1 MAYNVTGLA
10 AYTKQNVDLLVKN
23 SVFEARTQKEI
34 LALGNVR
41 VGVKSSEAIGR
52 MDTDVFFQD
61 DSACGFNASG
71 TTTFTQRTLTVGK
84 VKVNEI
90 LCDKDLEPYYT
101 QQKLKAGGE
110 YTTAAFAADYSD
122 QKAKKIAEAI
132 EVALWTANS
141 TGSAGTNGLLNK
153 FDGIKT
159 LITAAGGSVVNA
171 NTTGFYGTPATT
183 INSAT
188 IAKNAVLAVIRAL
201 PAKIQGKDDVR
212 IFCGWTTFSYLIQA
226 YVDQNLFHFA
236 PDAKW
241 DENNAVFTIPGS
253 NYKIIPV
260 HGLDS
265 ADADACIY
273 AFRMSNI
280 FLGTDLLDEE
290 NKFWI
295 RWSEDDENIKFTAR
309 MKVGIQ
315 LAFVDEIVK
324 FEA

>member
-101 QQKLKAGGE
+101 QQALKAGGE
-110 YTTAAFAADYSD
+110 YTTAAFAADYTD
-122 QKAKKIAEAI
+122 QKAKKIAEAL

-141 TGSAGTNGLLNK
+141 TGSAGSNGLLNK

-159 LITAAGGSVVNA
+159 LITAGGGSVVNA
-171 NTTGFYGTPATT
+171 NTTGFYGTPATGIT
-183 INSAT
+183 STT
-188 IAKNAVLAVIRAL
+188 IAKNAINAVIKGL
-201 PAKIQGKDDVR
+201 PAKIKGKDDVR
-212 IFCGWTTFSYLIQA
+212 IFCGWDVFAYLIQA
-226 YVDQNLFHFA
+226 YVDANLFHFA
-236 PDAKW
+236 PDAKI
-241 DENNAVFTIPGS
+241 DDNSAAFTVPGTS
-253 NYKIIPV
+253 YKVIPV
-260 HGLDS
+260 HGLDGT
-265 ADADACIY
+265 DDIY

-295 RWSEDDENIKFTAR
+295 RWSEDDENIKMTVR
-309 MKVGIQ
+309 LKIGIQ
-315 LAFVDEIVK
+315 FAFVDEIVK

>member
-71 TTTFTQRTLTVGK
+71 TTTFTQRSLTVGK

-101 QQKLKAGGE
+101 QQALKAGGE
-110 YTTAAFAADYSD
+110 YTTAAFAADYTD
-122 QKAKKIAEAI
+122 QKAKKIAEAL
-132 EVALWTANS
+132 EVALWTANA

-159 LITAAGGSVVNA
+159 IIAAAGGSVVNA
-171 NTTGFYGTPATT
+171 NTTGFYGTPATGIT
-183 INSAT
+183 STT
-188 IAKNAVLAVIRAL
+188 IAKNAINAVIKGL
-201 PAKIQGKDDVR
+201 PAKIKGKDDVR
-212 IFCGWTTFSYLIQA
+212 IFCGWDVFAYLIQA
-226 YVDQNLFHFA
+226 YVDANLFHFA
-236 PDAKW
+236 PDAKI
-241 DENNAVFTIPGS
+241 DDNSAAFTVPGTS
-253 NYKIIPV
+253 YKVIPV
-260 HGLDS
+260 HGLDGT
-265 ADADACIY
+265 DDIY

-295 RWSEDDENIKFTAR
+295 RWSEDDENIKMTVR
-309 MKVGIQ
+309 LKIGIQ

>member
-1 MAYNVTGLA
+1 
-10 AYTKQNVDLLVKN
+10 VDLLVKN

-90 LCDKDLEPYYT
+90 LCDKDLEPYYL
-101 QQKLKAGGE
+101 QQSLKAGGE
-110 YTTAAFAADYSD
+110 YTTAAFAADYTD

-132 EVALWTANS
+132 EVALWQANA

-159 LITAAGGSVVNA
+159 IIAAAGGSVVNA
-171 NTTGFYGTPATT
+171 NTTGFYGTPATGIT
-183 INSAT
+183 STT
-188 IAKNAVLAVIRAL
+188 IAKNAINAVIKGL
-201 PAKIQGKDDVR
+201 PAKIKGKDDVR
-212 IFCGWTTFSYLIQA
+212 IFCGWDVFAYLIQA
-226 YVDQNLFHFA
+226 YVDANLFHFA
-236 PDAKW
+236 PDAKI
-241 DENNAVFTIPGS
+241 DDNSAAFTVPGTS
-253 NYKIIPV
+253 YKVIPV
-260 HGLDS
+260 HGLDGT
-265 ADADACIY
+265 DDIY

-295 RWSEDDENIKFTAR
+295 RWSEDDENIKMTVR

>member
-61 DSACGFNASG
+61 DSSCGFNASG

-101 QQKLKAGGE
+101 QQALKAGGQ
-110 YTTAAFAADYSD
+110 YDSLTFAADYSD
-122 QKAKKIAEAI
+122 QKAKKIAEAL

-141 TGSAGTNGLLNK
+141 TGSAGTNGLGNK

-171 NTTGFYGTPATT
+171 NTTGFYGTPATGIT
-183 INSAT
+183 STT
-188 IAKNAVLAVIRAL
+188 IAKNAINAVIKAL
-201 PAKIQGKDDVR
+201 PAKIKGKQDVR
-212 IFCGWTTFSYLIQA
+212 IFCGWDVFAYLIQA
-226 YVDQNLFHFA
+226 YVDANLFHFA
-236 PDAKW
+236 PG
-241 DENNAVFTIPGS
+241 AVIDDNSAEFIVPGTS
-253 NYKIIPV
+253 YKVIPV
-260 HGLDS
+260 HGLDGL
-265 ADADACIY
+265 DDIY

-290 NKFWI
+290 NKCWI

-309 MKVGIQ
+309 MKVGVQ
-315 LAFVDEIVK
+315 FAFVDEIVK

>member
-101 QQKLKAGGE
+101 QQALKAGGE

-122 QKAKKIAEAI
+122 QKAKKIAEAL
-132 EVALWTANS
+132 EVALWTANA
-141 TGSAGTNGLLNK
+141 TGSAGTNGLGNK

-171 NTTGFYGTPATT
+171 NTTGFYGTPATGIT
-183 INSAT
+183 STT
-188 IAKNAVLAVIRAL
+188 IAKNAINAVIKAL
-201 PAKIQGKDDVR
+201 PAKIKGKQDVR
-212 IFCGWTTFSYLIQA
+212 IFCGWDVFAYLIQA
-226 YVDQNLFHFA
+226 YVDANLFHFA
-236 PDAKW
+236 PG
-241 DENNAVFTIPGS
+241 AVIDDNSAEFIVPGTS
-253 NYKIIPV
+253 YKVIPV
-260 HGLDS
+260 HGLDGL
-265 ADADACIY
+265 DDIY

-309 MKVGIQ
+309 MKVGVQ
-315 LAFVDEIVK
+315 FAFVDEIVK

>member
-23 SVFEARTQKEI
+23 SVFEARTQQEI
-34 LALGNVR
+34 LKMGNVR

-101 QQKLKAGGE
+101 QQALKAGGE
-110 YTTAAFAADYSD
+110 YTTAAFAADYTD
-122 QKAKKIAEAI
+122 QKAKKIAEAL

-141 TGSAGTNGLLNK
+141 TGSAGSNGLLNK

-159 LITAAGGSVVNA
+159 LITAGGGSVVNA
-171 NTTGFYGTPATT
+171 NTTGYYGTPATGIT
-183 INSAT
+183 STT
-188 IAKNAVLAVIRAL
+188 IAKNAINAVIKGL
-201 PAKIQGKDDVR
+201 PAKIKGKDDVR
-212 IFCGWTTFSYLIQA
+212 IFCGWDVFAYLIQA
-226 YVDQNLFHFA
+226 YVDANLFHFA
-236 PDAKW
+236 PDAKI
-241 DENNAVFTIPGS
+241 DDNSAAFTVPGTS
-253 NYKIIPV
+253 YKVIPV
-260 HGLDS
+260 HGLDGT
-265 ADADACIY
+265 DDIY

-295 RWSEDDENIKFTAR
+295 RWSEDDENIKMTVR
-309 MKVGIQ
+309 LKIGIQ
-315 LAFVDEIVK
+315 FAFVDEIVK

>member
-101 QQKLKAGGE
+101 QQALKAGGE

-122 QKAKKIAEAI
+122 QKAKKIAEAL

-141 TGSAGTNGLLNK
+141 TGSAGSNGLLNK

-159 LITAAGGSVVNA
+159 LVTAAGGSVVNA
-171 NTTGFYGTPATT
+171 NTTGFYGTPATGIT
-183 INSAT
+183 STT
-188 IAKNAVLAVIRAL
+188 IAKNAINAVI
-201 PAKIQGKDDVR
+201 KG
-212 IFCGWTTFSYLIQA
+212 
-226 YVDQNLFHFA
+226 
-236 PDAKW
+236 
-241 DENNAVFTIPGS
+241 
-253 NYKIIPV
+253 
-260 HGLDS
+260 
-265 ADADACIY
+265 
-273 AFRMSNI
+273 
-280 FLGTDLLDEE
+280 
-290 NKFWI
+290 
-295 RWSEDDENIKFTAR
+295 
-309 MKVGIQ
+309 
-315 LAFVDEIVK
+315 
-324 FEA
+324 

>member
-1 MAYNVTGLA
+1 MGYNATGLA

-71 TTTFTQRTLTVGK
+71 TTTFTQRSLTVGK

-101 QQKLKAGGE
+101 QQALKAGGE
-110 YTTAAFAADYSD
+110 YTTAAFAADYTD
-122 QKAKKIAEAI
+122 QKAKKIAEAL
-132 EVALWTANS
+132 EVALWTANA
-141 TGSAGTNGLLNK
+141 TGSAGSNGLLNK

-159 LITAAGGSVVNA
+159 LITAGGGSVVNA
-171 NTTGFYGTPATT
+171 NTTGFYGTPATGIT
-183 INSAT
+183 STT
-188 IAKNAVLAVIRAL
+188 IAKNAINAVIKGL
-201 PAKIQGKDDVR
+201 PAKIKGKDDVR
-212 IFCGWTTFSYLIQA
+212 IFCGWDVFAYLIQA
-226 YVDQNLFHFA
+226 YVDANLFHFA
-236 PDAKW
+236 PDAKI
-241 DENNAVFTIPGS
+241 DDNSAAFTVPGTS
-253 NYKIIPV
+253 YKVIPV
-260 HGLDS
+260 HGLDGT
-265 ADADACIY
+265 DDIY

-295 RWSEDDENIKFTAR
+295 RWSEDDENIKMTVR

>member
-101 QQKLKAGGE
+101 QQALKAGGE
-110 YTTAAFAADYSD
+110 YTTAAFAADYTD

-132 EVALWTANS
+132 EVALWQANA

-159 LITAAGGSVVNA
+159 IIAAAGGSVVNA
-171 NTTGFYGTPATT
+171 NTTGFYGTPATGIT
-183 INSAT
+183 STT
-188 IAKNAVLAVIRAL
+188 IAKNAINAVIKGL
-201 PAKIQGKDDVR
+201 PAKIKGKDDVR
-212 IFCGWTTFSYLIQA
+212 IFCGWDVFAYLIQA
-226 YVDQNLFHFA
+226 YVDANLFHFA
-236 PDAKW
+236 PDAKI
-241 DENNAVFTIPGS
+241 DDNSAAFTVPGTS
-253 NYKIIPV
+253 YKVIPV
-260 HGLDS
+260 HGLDGT
-265 ADADACIY
+265 DDIY

-295 RWSEDDENIKFTAR
+295 RWSEDDENIKMTVR

>member
-71 TTTFTQRTLTVGK
+71 VTTFTQRSLVVGK
-84 VKVNEI
+84 VKINEI

-101 QQKLKAGGE
+101 QQALKAGGE
-110 YTTAAFAADYSD
+110 YTTAAFAADYTD
-122 QKAKKIAEAI
+122 QKAKKIAEAL

-159 LITAAGGSVVNA
+159 LITAGGGSVVNA
-171 NTTGFYGTPATT
+171 NTTGFYGTPATGIT
-183 INSAT
+183 STT
-188 IAKNAVLAVIRAL
+188 IAKNAINAVIKGL
-201 PAKIQGKDDVR
+201 PAKIKGKDDVR
-212 IFCGWTTFSYLIQA
+212 IFCGWDVFAYLIQA
-226 YVDQNLFHFA
+226 YVDANLFHFA
-236 PDAKW
+236 PDAKI
-241 DENNAVFTIPGS
+241 DDNSAAFTVPGTS
-253 NYKIIPV
+253 YKVIPV
-260 HGLDS
+260 HGLDGT
-265 ADADACIY
+265 DDIY

-309 MKVGIQ
+309 MKIGVQ
-315 LAFVDEIVK
+315 FAFVDEIVK

>member
-71 TTTFTQRTLTVGK
+71 VTTFTQRSLVVGK
-84 VKVNEI
+84 VKINEI

-101 QQKLKAGGE
+101 QLALKNGGE
-110 YTTAAFAADYSD
+110 YTTAAFAADYTD

-132 EVALWTANS
+132 EVALWQANA

-159 LITAAGGSVVNA
+159 IIAAAGGSVVNA
-171 NTTGFYGTPATT
+171 NTTGFYGTPATGIT
-183 INSAT
+183 STT
-188 IAKNAVLAVIRAL
+188 IAKNAINAVIKGL
-201 PAKIQGKDDVR
+201 PAKIKGKDDVR
-212 IFCGWTTFSYLIQA
+212 IFCGWDVFAYLIQA
-226 YVDQNLFHFA
+226 YVDANLFHFA
-236 PDAKW
+236 PDAKI
-241 DENNAVFTIPGS
+241 DDNSAAFTVPGTS
-253 NYKIIPV
+253 YKVIPV
-260 HGLDS
+260 HGLDGT
-265 ADADACIY
+265 DDIY

-295 RWSEDDENIKFTAR
+295 RWSEDDENIKMTVR

>member
-71 TTTFTQRTLTVGK
+71 TTTFTQRSLTVGK

-101 QQKLKAGGE
+101 QQALKAGGE
-110 YTTAAFAADYSD
+110 YTTAAFAADYTD

-132 EVALWTANS
+132 EVALWQANA

-159 LITAAGGSVVNA
+159 IIAAAGGSVVNA
-171 NTTGFYGTPATT
+171 NTTGFYGTPATGIT
-183 INSAT
+183 STT
-188 IAKNAVLAVIRAL
+188 IAKNAINAVIKGL
-201 PAKIQGKDDVR
+201 PAKIKGKDDVR
-212 IFCGWTTFSYLIQA
+212 IFCGWDVFAYLIQA
-226 YVDQNLFHFA
+226 YVDANLFHFA
-236 PDAKW
+236 PDAKI
-241 DENNAVFTIPGS
+241 DDNSAAFTVPGTS
-253 NYKIIPV
+253 YKVIPV
-260 HGLDS
+260 HGLDGT
-265 ADADACIY
+265 DDIY

-295 RWSEDDENIKFTAR
+295 RWSEDDENIKMTVR

>member
-71 TTTFTQRTLTVGK
+71 VTTFTQRSLVVGK

-90 LCDKDLEPYYT
+90 LCDKDLEPYYL
-101 QQKLKAGGE
+101 QQSLKAGGE

-122 QKAKKIAEAI
+122 QKAKKIAEAL
-132 EVALWTANS
+132 EVALWTANA

-159 LITAAGGSVVNA
+159 LIAGGGGSVVNA
-171 NTTGFYGTPATT
+171 NTTGFYGTPATGIT
-183 INSAT
+183 STT
-188 IAKNAVLAVIRAL
+188 IAKNAINAVIKGL
-201 PAKIQGKDDVR
+201 PAKIKGKDDVR
-212 IFCGWTTFSYLIQA
+212 IFCGWDVFAYLIQA
-226 YVDQNLFHFA
+226 YVDANLFHFA
-236 PDAKW
+236 PDAKI
-241 DENNAVFTIPGS
+241 DDNSAAFTVPGTS
-253 NYKIIPV
+253 YKVIPV
-260 HGLDS
+260 HGLDGT
-265 ADADACIY
+265 DDIY

-309 MKVGIQ
+309 MKIGVQ
-315 LAFVDEIVK
+315 FAFVDEIVK

>member
-101 QQKLKAGGE
+101 QQALKAGGE
-110 YTTAAFAADYSD
+110 YTTAAFAADYTD
-122 QKAKKIAEAI
+122 QKAKKIAEAL

-171 NTTGFYGTPATT
+171 NTTGFYGTPATGIT
-183 INSAT
+183 STT
-188 IAKNAVLAVIRAL
+188 IAKNAINAVIKGL
-201 PAKIQGKDDVR
+201 PAKIKGKDDVR
-212 IFCGWTTFSYLIQA
+212 IFCGWDVFAYLIQA
-226 YVDQNLFHFA
+226 YVDANLFHFA
-236 PDAKW
+236 PDAKI
-241 DENNAVFTIPGS
+241 DDNSAAFTVPGTS
-253 NYKIIPV
+253 YKVIPV
-260 HGLDS
+260 HGLDGT
-265 ADADACIY
+265 DDIY

-309 MKVGIQ
+309 MKIGVQ
-315 LAFVDEIVK
+315 FAFVDEIVK

>member
-101 QQKLKAGGE
+101 QQALKAGGE
-110 YTTAAFAADYSD
+110 YTTAAFAADYTD

-159 LITAAGGSVVNA
+159 LITAGGGSVVNA
-171 NTTGFYGTPATT
+171 NTTGFYGTPATGIT
-183 INSAT
+183 STT
-188 IAKNAVLAVIRAL
+188 IAKNAINAVIKGL
-201 PAKIQGKDDVR
+201 PAKIKGKDDVR
-212 IFCGWTTFSYLIQA
+212 IFCGWDVFAYLIQA
-226 YVDQNLFHFA
+226 YVDANLFHFA
-236 PDAKW
+236 PDAKI
-241 DENNAVFTIPGS
+241 DDNSAAFTVPGTS
-253 NYKIIPV
+253 YKVIPV
-260 HGLDS
+260 HGLDGT
-265 ADADACIY
+265 DDIY

-309 MKVGIQ
+309 MKIGIQ

>member
-71 TTTFTQRTLTVGK
+71 VTTFTQRSLVVGK
-84 VKVNEI
+84 VKINEI

-101 QQKLKAGGE
+101 QQALKAGGE
-110 YTTAAFAADYSD
+110 YTTAAFAADYTD
-122 QKAKKIAEAI
+122 QKAKKIAEAL

-141 TGSAGTNGLLNK
+141 TGSAGSNGLLNK

-159 LITAAGGSVVNA
+159 LITAGGGSVVNA
-171 NTTGFYGTPATT
+171 NTTGFYGTPATGIT
-183 INSAT
+183 STT
-188 IAKNAVLAVIRAL
+188 IAKNAINAVIKGL
-201 PAKIQGKDDVR
+201 PAKIKGKDDVR
-212 IFCGWTTFSYLIQA
+212 IFCGWDVFAYLIQA
-226 YVDQNLFHFA
+226 YVDANLFHFA
-236 PDAKW
+236 PDAKI
-241 DENNAVFTIPGS
+241 DDNSAAFTVPGTS
-253 NYKIIPV
+253 YKVIPV
-260 HGLDS
+260 HGLDGT
-265 ADADACIY
+265 DDIY

-309 MKVGIQ
+309 MKIGVQ
-315 LAFVDEIVK
+315 FAFVDEIVK

>member
-23 SVFEARTQKEI
+23 SVFEARTQQEI
-34 LALGNVR
+34 LKSGNVR
-41 VGVKSSEAIGR
+41 IGVKSSEAIGR

-61 DSACGFNASG
+61 DSSCGFNASG

-101 QQKLKAGGE
+101 QQALKAGGQYE
-110 YTTAAFAADYSD
+110 SAAFAADYSD

-132 EVALWTANS
+132 EVAIWTANS
-141 TGSAGTNGLLNK
+141 TGSAGTNGLGNK

-171 NTTGFYGTPATT
+171 NTTGYYGTPATGIT
-183 INSAT
+183 SAT
-188 IAKNAVLAVIRAL
+188 IAKNAIKAVIKAL
-201 PAKIQGKDDVR
+201 PAKIKGKDDVR
-212 IFCGWTTFSYLIQA
+212 IFVGWDVFGYLIDA
-226 YVDQNLFHFA
+226 YVDANLFHFA
-236 PDAKW
+236 PDAKI
-241 DENNAVFTIPGS
+241 DDNSAVFTVPGTS
-253 NYKIIPV
+253 YKVIPV
-260 HGLDS
+260 HGLDGL
-265 ADADACIY
+265 DDIY

-280 FLGTDLLDEE
+280 FLGTDLMDEE

-309 MKVGIQ
+309 MKIGVQ
-315 LAFVDEIVK
+315 FAFVDEIVK

>member
-101 QQKLKAGGE
+101 QQALKAGGE
-110 YTTAAFAADYSD
+110 YTTAAFAADYTD
-122 QKAKKIAEAI
+122 QKAKKIAEAL
-132 EVALWTANS
+132 EVALWTANA

-159 LITAAGGSVVNA
+159 LVTAGGGSVVNA
-171 NTTGFYGTPATT
+171 NTTGFYGTPATGIT
-183 INSAT
+183 STT
-188 IAKNAVLAVIRAL
+188 IAKNAINAVIKGL
-201 PAKIQGKDDVR
+201 PAKIKGKDDVR
-212 IFCGWTTFSYLIQA
+212 IFCGWDVFAYLIQA
-226 YVDQNLFHFA
+226 YVDANLFHFA
-236 PDAKW
+236 PDAKI
-241 DENNAVFTIPGS
+241 DDNSAAFTVPGTS
-253 NYKIIPV
+253 YKVIPV
-260 HGLDS
+260 HGLDGT
-265 ADADACIY
+265 DDIY

-309 MKVGIQ
+309 MKIGVQ
-315 LAFVDEIVK
+315 FAFVDEIVK

>member
-1 MAYNVTGLA
+1 MGYNATGLA

-101 QQKLKAGGE
+101 QQALKAGGQ
-110 YTTAAFAADYSD
+110 YDSLTFAADYSD
-122 QKAKKIAEAI
+122 QKAKKIAEAL
-132 EVALWTANS
+132 EVALWTANA
-141 TGSAGTNGLLNK
+141 TGSAGTNGLGNK

-159 LITAAGGSVVNA
+159 LIAAGGGSVVNA

-241 DENNAVFTIPGS
+241 DDDNAVFTIPGS

-309 MKVGIQ
+309 MKIGVQ
-315 LAFVDEIVK
+315 FAFVDEIVK

>member
-71 TTTFTQRTLTVGK
+71 VTTFTQRSLVVGK

-101 QQKLKAGGE
+101 QQALKAGGE
-110 YTTAAFAADYSD
+110 YTTAAFAADYTD

-132 EVALWTANS
+132 EVALWQANA

-159 LITAAGGSVVNA
+159 IIAAAGGSVVNA
-171 NTTGFYGTPATT
+171 NTTGFYGTPATGIT
-183 INSAT
+183 STT
-188 IAKNAVLAVIRAL
+188 IAKNAINAVIKGL
-201 PAKIQGKDDVR
+201 PAKIKGKDDVR
-212 IFCGWTTFSYLIQA
+212 IFCGWDVFAYLIQA
-226 YVDQNLFHFA
+226 YVDANLFHFA
-236 PDAKW
+236 PDAKI
-241 DENNAVFTIPGS
+241 DDNSAAFTVPGTS
-253 NYKIIPV
+253 YKVIPV
-260 HGLDS
+260 HGLDGT
-265 ADADACIY
+265 DDIY

-309 MKVGIQ
+309 MKIGIQ

>member
-101 QQKLKAGGE
+101 QQALKAGGE
-110 YTTAAFAADYSD
+110 YTTAAFAADYTD
-122 QKAKKIAEAI
+122 QKAKKIAEAL
-132 EVALWTANS
+132 EVALWTANA

-159 LITAAGGSVVNA
+159 LITAGGASVVNA
-171 NTTGFYGTPATT
+171 NTTGFYGTPATGIT
-183 INSAT
+183 STT
-188 IAKNAVLAVIRAL
+188 IAKNAINAVIKGL
-201 PAKIQGKDDVR
+201 PAKIKGKDDVR
-212 IFCGWTTFSYLIQA
+212 IFCGWDVFAYLIQA
-226 YVDQNLFHFA
+226 YVDANLFHFA
-236 PDAKW
+236 PDAKI
-241 DENNAVFTIPGS
+241 DDNSAAFTVPGTS
-253 NYKIIPV
+253 YKVIPV
-260 HGLDS
+260 HGLDGT
-265 ADADACIY
+265 DDIY

-309 MKVGIQ
+309 MKIGVQ
-315 LAFVDEIVK
+315 FAFVDEIVK

>member
-1 MAYNVTGLA
+1 MAYTVTGLA

-34 LALGNVR
+34 LAMGNVR

-101 QQKLKAGGE
+101 QQALKAGGE
-110 YTTAAFAADYSD
+110 YTTAAFAADYTD
-122 QKAKKIAEAI
+122 QKAKKIAEAL
-132 EVALWTANS
+132 EVALWTANA

-159 LITAAGGSVVNA
+159 LIAGGGGSVVNA
-171 NTTGFYGTPATT
+171 NTTGFYGTPATGIT
-183 INSAT
+183 STT
-188 IAKNAVLAVIRAL
+188 IAKNAINAVIKGL
-201 PAKIQGKDDVR
+201 PAKIKGKDDVR
-212 IFCGWTTFSYLIQA
+212 IFCGWDVFAYLIQA
-226 YVDQNLFHFA
+226 YVDANLFHFA
-236 PDAKW
+236 PDAKI
-241 DENNAVFTIPGS
+241 DDNSAAFTVPGTS
-253 NYKIIPV
+253 YKVIPV
-260 HGLDS
+260 HGLDGT
-265 ADADACIY
+265 DDIY

-309 MKVGIQ
+309 MKIGVQ
-315 LAFVDEIVK
+315 FAFVDEIVK

>member
-101 QQKLKAGGE
+101 QQALKAGGE
-110 YTTAAFAADYSD
+110 YTTAAFAADYTD
-122 QKAKKIAEAI
+122 QKAKKIAEAL
-132 EVALWTANS
+132 EVALWTANA
-141 TGSAGTNGLLNK
+141 TGSAGSNGLLNK

-159 LITAAGGSVVNA
+159 LITAGGGSVVNA
-171 NTTGFYGTPATT
+171 NTTGFYGTPATGIT
-183 INSAT
+183 STT
-188 IAKNAVLAVIRAL
+188 IAKNAINAVIKGL
-201 PAKIQGKDDVR
+201 PAKIKGKDDVR
-212 IFCGWTTFSYLIQA
+212 IFCGWDVFAYLIQA
-226 YVDQNLFHFA
+226 YVDANLFHFA
-236 PDAKW
+236 PDAKI
-241 DENNAVFTIPGS
+241 DDNSAAFTVPGTS
-253 NYKIIPV
+253 YKVIPV
-260 HGLDS
+260 HGLDGT
-265 ADADACIY
+265 DDIY

-309 MKVGIQ
+309 MKIGVQ
-315 LAFVDEIVK
+315 FAFVDEIVK

>member
-90 LCDKDLEPYYT
+90 LCDKDLEPYYL
-101 QQKLKAGGE
+101 QQSLKAGGE

-132 EVALWTANS
+132 EVALWTANA

-159 LITAAGGSVVNA
+159 LIAGGGGSVVNA
-171 NTTGFYGTPATT
+171 NTTGFYGTPATGIT
-183 INSAT
+183 STT
-188 IAKNAVLAVIRAL
+188 IAKNAINAVIKGL
-201 PAKIQGKDDVR
+201 PAKIKGKDDVR
-212 IFCGWTTFSYLIQA
+212 IFCGWDVFAYLIQA
-226 YVDQNLFHFA
+226 YVDANLFHFA
-236 PDAKW
+236 PDAKI
-241 DENNAVFTIPGS
+241 DDNSAAFTVPGTS
-253 NYKIIPV
+253 YKVIPV
-260 HGLDS
+260 HGLDGT
-265 ADADACIY
+265 DDIY

-309 MKVGIQ
+309 MKIGVQ
-315 LAFVDEIVK
+315 FAFVDEIVK

>member
-71 TTTFTQRTLTVGK
+71 VTTFTQRSLVVGK
-84 VKVNEI
+84 VKINEI
-90 LCDKDLEPYYT
+90 LCDKDLEPYYL
-101 QQKLKAGGE
+101 QQSLKAGGE
-110 YTTAAFAADYSD
+110 YTTAAFAADYTD
-122 QKAKKIAEAI
+122 QKAKKIAEAL

-141 TGSAGTNGLLNK
+141 TGSAGSNGLLNK

-159 LITAAGGSVVNA
+159 LIAAAGGSVVNA
-171 NTTGFYGTPATT
+171 NTTGFYGTPATGIT
-183 INSAT
+183 STT
-188 IAKNAVLAVIRAL
+188 IAKNAINAVIKGL
-201 PAKIQGKDDVR
+201 PAKIKGKDDVR
-212 IFCGWTTFSYLIQA
+212 IFCGWDVFAYLIQA
-226 YVDQNLFHFA
+226 YVDANLFHFA
-236 PDAKW
+236 PDAKI
-241 DENNAVFTIPGS
+241 DDNSAAFTVPGTS
-253 NYKIIPV
+253 YKVIPV
-260 HGLDS
+260 HGLDGT
-265 ADADACIY
+265 DDIY

-309 MKVGIQ
+309 MKIGVQ
-315 LAFVDEIVK
+315 FAFVDEIVK

>member
-71 TTTFTQRTLTVGK
+71 TTTFTQRSLVVGK

-101 QQKLKAGGE
+101 QQALKAGGE
-110 YTTAAFAADYSD
+110 YTSAAFAADYTD
-122 QKAKKIAEAI
+122 QKAKKIAEAL
-132 EVALWTANS
+132 EVALWTANA
-141 TGSAGTNGLLNK
+141 TGSAGSNGLLNK

-171 NTTGFYGTPATT
+171 NTTGFYGTPATGIT
-183 INSAT
+183 STT
-188 IAKNAVLAVIRAL
+188 IAKNAINAVIKGL
-201 PAKIQGKDDVR
+201 PAKIKGKDDVR
-212 IFCGWTTFSYLIQA
+212 IFCGWDVFAYLIQA
-226 YVDQNLFHFA
+226 YVDANLFHFA
-236 PDAKW
+236 PDAKI
-241 DENNAVFTIPGS
+241 DDNSAAFTVPGTS
-253 NYKIIPV
+253 YKVIPV
-260 HGLDS
+260 HGLDGT
-265 ADADACIY
+265 DDIY

-309 MKVGIQ
+309 MKIGVQ
-315 LAFVDEIVK
+315 FAFVDEIVK

>member
-23 SVFEARTQKEI
+23 SVFEARTQQEI
-34 LALGNVR
+34 LKMGNVR

-71 TTTFTQRTLTVGK
+71 VTTFTQRSLVVGK
-84 VKVNEI
+84 VKINEI
-90 LCDKDLEPYYT
+90 LCDKDLEPYYL
-101 QQKLKAGGE
+101 QQSLKAGGE
-110 YTTAAFAADYSD
+110 YTTAAFAADYTD
-122 QKAKKIAEAI
+122 QKAKKIAEAL

-171 NTTGFYGTPATT
+171 NTTGFYGTPATGIT
-183 INSAT
+183 STT
-188 IAKNAVLAVIRAL
+188 IAKNAINAVIKGL
-201 PAKIQGKDDVR
+201 PAKIKGKDDVR
-212 IFCGWTTFSYLIQA
+212 IFCGWDVFAYLIQA
-226 YVDQNLFHFA
+226 YVDANLFHFA
-236 PDAKW
+236 PDAKI
-241 DENNAVFTIPGS
+241 DDNSAAFTVPGTS
-253 NYKIIPV
+253 YKVIPV
-260 HGLDS
+260 HGLDGT
-265 ADADACIY
+265 DDIY

-309 MKVGIQ
+309 MKIGVQ
-315 LAFVDEIVK
+315 FAFVDEIVK

>member
-71 TTTFTQRTLTVGK
+71 VTTFTQRSLVVNK

-101 QQKLKAGGE
+101 QQALKAGGE
-110 YTTAAFAADYSD
+110 YTTAAFAADYTD

-132 EVALWTANS
+132 EVALWQANA

-171 NTTGFYGTPATT
+171 NTTGFYGTPATGIT
-183 INSAT
+183 STT
-188 IAKNAVLAVIRAL
+188 IAKNAINAVIKGL
-201 PAKIQGKDDVR
+201 PAKIKGKDDVR
-212 IFCGWTTFSYLIQA
+212 IFCGWDVFAYLIQA
-226 YVDQNLFHFA
+226 YVDANLFHFA
-236 PDAKW
+236 PDAKI
-241 DENNAVFTIPGS
+241 DDNSAAFTVPGTS
-253 NYKIIPV
+253 YKVIPV
-260 HGLDS
+260 HGLDGT
-265 ADADACIY
+265 DDIY

-309 MKVGIQ
+309 MKIGVQ
-315 LAFVDEIVK
+315 FAFVDEIVK

>member
-1 MAYNVTGLA
+1 M
-10 AYTKQNVDLLVKN
+10 
-23 SVFEARTQKEI
+23 
-34 LALGNVR
+34 
-41 VGVKSSEAIGR
+41 
-52 MDTDVFFQD
+52 
-61 DSACGFNASG
+61 
-71 TTTFTQRTLTVGK
+71 VGK
-84 VKVNEI
+84 VKINEI

-101 QQKLKAGGE
+101 QLALKNGGE
-110 YTTAAFAADYSD
+110 YTTAAFAADYTD
-122 QKAKKIAEAI
+122 QKAKKIAEAL

-141 TGSAGTNGLLNK
+141 TGSAGSNGLLNK

-159 LITAAGGSVVNA
+159 LIAGGGGSVANA

-188 IAKNAVLAVIRAL
+188 IAKNAVLAVIKAL

-226 YVDQNLFHFA
+226 YVDQNLFHYA

-241 DENNAVFTIPGS
+241 DDNAAVFTVPGT
-253 NYKIIPV
+253 NYKVIPV

-309 MKVGIQ
+309 MKIGVQ
-315 LAFVDEIVK
+315 FAFVDEIVK

>member
-90 LCDKDLEPYYT
+90 LCDKDLEPYYL
-101 QQKLKAGGE
+101 QQSLKAGGE
-110 YTTAAFAADYSD
+110 YTTAAFAADYTD

-132 EVALWTANS
+132 EVALWQANA

-159 LITAAGGSVVNA
+159 IIAAAGGSVVNA
-171 NTTGFYGTPATT
+171 NTTGFYGTPATGIT
-183 INSAT
+183 STT
-188 IAKNAVLAVIRAL
+188 IAKNAINAVIKGL
-201 PAKIQGKDDVR
+201 PAKIKGKDDVR
-212 IFCGWTTFSYLIQA
+212 IFCGWDVFAYLIQA
-226 YVDQNLFHFA
+226 YVDANLFHFA
-236 PDAKW
+236 PDAKI
-241 DENNAVFTIPGS
+241 DDNSAAFTVPGTS
-253 NYKIIPV
+253 YKVIPV
-260 HGLDS
+260 HGLDGT
-265 ADADACIY
+265 DDIY

-295 RWSEDDENIKFTAR
+295 RWSEDDENIKMTVR